1 MRTVRIEITGNTPL
15 MHHRMTEDQLF
26 GLLGTKTKQLK
37 DKTEQVPRE
46 IAEKHAYKNK
56 KGEYYVPAEYI
67 CGAVAS
73 VASDYKQSNSAKR
86 TLKSVARSVFRPVV
100 GELILLDHKNKPLK
114 EFEVDVRKGT
124 NHKAGAVAICRPRFD
139 EWRIQFDANISDE
152 LVSPETMQ
160 LILEDAG
167 RRSGIGSFRVS
178 KGGIFGQF
186 RLTRF
191 EELKS

>member
-178 KGGIFGQF
+178 KGGVFGQF